1 MACQKLVLLRKG
13 KLERVLGMGVA
24 ILNRTVKGKLTNEVT
39 FEQKPKEGEE
49 VSQWDIWGKVFGQRE
64 EQQL

>member
-24 ILNRTVKGKLTNEVT
+24 TLNRMVKGKLTNEVT

-49 VSQWDIWGKVFGQRE
+49 VSQWDI
-64 EQQL
+64 